1 MTKSA
6 ILKGRD
12 KATIRGRRS
21 WYVLGGS
28 IASLIVVAGIMFTIA
43 PEKWGRYRESAYDS
57 VTKSSLNNAVNAQ
70 ELYFVK
76 NTYYKSCVACT
87 SSDLPGY
94 HNDPKVRLNSETEN
108 DGYIL
113 IATHR
118 DCRRGQWTYQST
130 TGKIT
135 NPRPF
140 DYCK

>member
-1 MTKSA
+1 MTISTRK
-6 ILKGRD
+6 KGQE
-12 KATIRGRRS
+12 KGTIRSRRLFCI
-21 WYVLGGS
+21 LGGS
-28 IASLIVVAGIMFTIA
+28 IAFLIVLAGIMFAIA
-43 PEKWGRYRESAYDS
+43 PAKWGRYRESTYDS

-70 ELYFVK
+70 ELHFAT
-76 NTYYKSCVACT
+76 NTSYKSCVACT

-94 HNDPKVRLNSETEN
+94 HNDPKVRLNPETEN

-130 TGKIT
+130 TGKFT

>member
-1 MTKSA
+1 MTISTRK
-6 ILKGRD
+6 KGQE
-12 KATIRGRRS
+12 KGTIRSRRLF
-21 WYVLGGS
+21 YILVGS
-28 IASLIVVAGIMFTIA
+28 IAFLIVLAGIMFAIA
-43 PEKWGRYRESAYDS
+43 PAKWGRYRESTYDS

-70 ELYFVK
+70 ELYFVT
-76 NTYYKSCVACT
+76 NTSYKSCVACT

-94 HNDPKVRLNSETEN
+94 YNDPKVRLNAETEN

-130 TGKIT
+130 TGKFT

-140 DYCK
+140 DNCK